1 MKANFFLILA
11 ATLLVSSLPG
21 GAIDKETR
29 MPYVRLAELE
39 IDPAQLESFKA
50 AATEVAEASV
60 RVEPG
65 VLALYSVYVK
75 DCPDQIRVLEMYSDT
90 DAYKA
95 HLETP
100 HFRKFADTT
109 RNIVKSRKLMDVV
122 PISLS
127 AKAR

>member
-1 MKANFFLILA
+1 
-11 ATLLVSSLPG
+11 
-21 GAIDKETR
+21 

-65 VLALYSVYVK
+65 VLTF
-75 DCPDQIRVLEMYSDT
+75 EMYSDA

-95 HLETP
+95 HLEAP
-100 HFRKFADTT
+100 
-109 RNIVKSRKLMDVV
+109 
-122 PISLS
+122 P
-127 AKAR
+127 